1 MNYPPVVVLLLNY
14 NRLQDTVDCVRS
26 LQACTYPSLSIVVI
40 NNGSTDQSARRLQEQ
55 VPEIPVLETG
65 KNLGYTGGINAG
77 LRHVT
82 GKGYAYV
89 LLLNNDTVVER
100 DFLEKLVE
108 PLEKNDRA
116 AAACG
121 TIFCHH
127 DRDLV
132 WYAGGRMIRW
142 RGLAVHESKGLRI
155 KLSDLNGVRERE
167 VSFVTG
173 CMILLRASTLER
185 IGLED
190 ERFFMYLDDI
200 ELSLRIS
207 QRGYTMLYVPQSVI
221 YHKVLGEQESAFKL
235 YYSVRNRLLLI
246 RSLAGI
252 LPRSVAAAYFL
263 GVISIKLF
271 YWRFRNPRF
280 FRAAWWGLSD
290 SIRGRFG
297 EGRGGLFAEP

>member
-1 MNYPPVVVLLLNY
+1 MNYPPVVILLLNY
-14 NRLQDTVDCVRS
+14 NRHEDTVDSVRS
-26 LQACTYPSLSIVVI
+26 LKACTYPSLSIVVI
-40 NNGSTDQSARRLQEQ
+40 DNGSTDQSARQLQEKL
-55 VPEIPVLETG
+55 PGTPVLETG
-65 KNLGYTGGINAG
+65 RNLGYTGGINAG

-82 GKGYAYV
+82 GKGFAYA
-89 LLLNNDTVVER
+89 LLLNNDTVVEP

-116 AAACG
+116 AAASG

-127 DRDLV
+127 DRNLV
-132 WYAGGRMIRW
+132 WYAGGRMVPW

-155 KLSDLNGVRERE
+155 KRSDLNRVRE

-173 CMILLRASTLER
+173 CMILLRASALER
-185 IGLED
+185 VGLED

-221 YHKVLGEQESAFKL
+221 YHKVLGEKESAFKL

-252 LPRSVAAAYFL
+252 VQRSIAAAYFL
-263 GVISIKLF
+263 VVISIKLL

-280 FRAAWWGLSD
+280 FRAAWWGLAD

-297 EGRGGLFAEP
+297 EGRGALFAEP